1 MLKVMRKIFK
11 FAQTRRNNNN
21 NNKGV
26 EIGCGWEES
35 GELAYAAAAEY
46 TIE

>member
-11 FAQTRRNNNN
+11 FAQTRRNN